1 MAAATEKHDV
11 FVGNLTFNTTEEQ
24 LYDIFSFVGPVKNV
38 RILQDKE
45 TMRPKGFAFIEYND
59 VNIALA
65 AIRRLDGTQ
74 LNGRSLRV
82 SYSNNSNLREVAKS
96 IGQDVIE
103 SEPTL
108 RQETQVILNLQL
120 YEAWDILD
128 YIKKIADDDNGQK
141 IRALLETYPQLI
153 PAIIQ
158 IQKRLGMVSSNVSTN
173 VSNTISRG
181 RDDNTTVLESN
192 EMYAMDVATHQSS
205 NLNSNTQQDPPVFNR
220 PPAQVLIYL
229 YLYQH
234 TY

>member
-128 YIKKIADDDNGQK
+128 YIKKIADEDNGQK

-158 IQKRLGMVSSNVSTN
+158 IQKRLGMVSSS

-181 RDDNTTVLESN
+181 GRDENTTVLESN
-192 EMYAMDVATHQSS
+192 EMYAMDVATHHNS
-205 NLNSNTQQDPPVFNR
+205 NLGSNIQQDPPVFNR
-220 PPAQVLIYL
+220 PPTQVLIYL
-229 YLYQH
+229 YIYQY

>member
-59 VNIALA
+59 VNVALA

-128 YIKKIADDDNGQK
+128 YIKKIADEDNGQK

-158 IQKRLGMVSSNVSTN
+158 IQKRLGMVSTN
-173 VSNTISRG
+173 TTSRFG
-181 RDDNTTVLESN
+181 RDDNYSASTTTVLESN
-192 EMYAMDVATHQSS
+192 EMYAMDVATHHNSILSS
-205 NLNSNTQQDPPVFNR
+205 NIQQDPPVFNR
-220 PPAQVLIYL
+220 PPTQVLIYL